1 MSSSESA
8 TPKDLIRLRRSAS
21 LPGVEVFDAINTG
34 LRLNWF
40 HTAFGLGIPTTW
52 QGQIRYRGRQ
62 QTVGPGM
69 ALCTSPGELHAMPR
83 VEHAG
88 TYNAVMLEEKVFFG
102 YAAEHGVDPAAIEW
116 RVLAERT
123 SRRLAERFARF
134 LTALDRETSAMQ
146 LQSSLI
152 DVVEAMTQELLVAG
166 ERRVAEVSTVA
177 VRRMREMLHSS
188 EGAKLDLETLASGA
202 GMSRFQALRAFKQQY
217 GLPPHAYQICAQ
229 LGRSRTLLRAGYSA
243 ADVAHA
249 CGFADQSHFGRA
261 FKRAFGIT
269 PGNYARGSTPRSI
282 ASDSP
287 ERAHL
292 CPRAV
297 ELERTVVT

>member
-1 MSSSESA
+1 MRASQPA
-8 TPKDLIRLRRSAS
+8 PKDLIRLRRSVS
-21 LPGVEVFDAINTG
+21 LPGVEVLDAINSG

-52 QGQIRYRGRQ
+52 QGEVRYRGRQ

-69 ALCTSPGELHAMPR
+69 ALCTSPGELHTMPR
-83 VEHAG
+83 VDRAG
-88 TYNAVMLEEKVFFG
+88 TINAVMLEEEVFFG
-102 YAAEHGVDPAAIEW
+102 YAAEHGVDTRAIEW

-123 SRRLAERFARF
+123 SQQLAQRFARF
-134 LTALDRETSAMQ
+134 LAALDEDSNPMQ

-152 DVVEAMTQELLVAG
+152 DVVEAMTHELLVTG
-166 ERRVAEVSTVA
+166 ERRVAGVGTGA

-188 EGAKLDLETLASGA
+188 EGAKLDLETLAAGA

-217 GLPPHAYQICAQ
+217 GLPPYAYQLCAQ
-229 LGRSRTLLRAGYSA
+229 LARSRTLLRNGQSA
-243 ADVAHA
+243 TEVAHA

-269 PGNYARGSTPRSI
+269 PGSYARGNTPRSI
-282 ASDSP
+282 VSDTA
-287 ERAHL
+287 ERA
-292 CPRAV
+292 V
-297 ELERTVVT
+297 